1 MRLLNSCRFKKFCS
15 LLTVMLL
22 MLFSVIPASAAEL
35 STDEKAEVLVGTE
48 YAIEIPSS
56 MADNT
61 VAISDVSVSTS
72 GVTWNTALSGGAQK
86 AAFTFKPGINFQCP
100 SNKSSVSVTANASYT
115 LDSWDSGREEI
126 SLNKSFTCYPDR
138 VS

>member
-35 STDEKAEVLVGTE
+35 STDTN
-48 YAIEIPSS
+48 I
-56 MADNT
+56 
-61 VAISDVSVSTS
+61 DVSVSTS

-115 LDSWDSGREEI
+115 LESWDSGREEI

>member
-61 VAISDVSVSTS
+61 DVSVSTS

>member
-1 MRLLNSCRFKKFCS
+1 MRLLNS
-15 LLTVMLL
+15 
-22 MLFSVIPASAAEL
+22 
-35 STDEKAEVLVGTE
+35 
-48 YAIEIPSS
+48 
-56 MADNT
+56 
-61 VAISDVSVSTS
+61 STS

>member
-61 VAISDVSVSTS
+61 VAIS

-115 LDSWDSGREEI
+115 LDSWDSRREEI

>member
-56 MADNT
+56 
-61 VAISDVSVSTS
+61 
-72 GVTWNTALSGGAQK
+72 
-86 AAFTFKPGINFQCP
+86 INFQCP